1 MPLSHLKP
9 GLLKTYDKIIV
20 NWLKERNELLVQFEE
35 LLHILPSVHCET
47 NIKEEEL
54 KSFYQILTD
63 YLSAGHFEVFEK
75 IANTLESHN
84 TLIDPNA
91 MKSLIA
97 SSELMLDIT
106 ESYRSEEVLEHFQ
119 LLQSELERIGEN
131 LASRFDIEDT
141 LVFKYLDLTGRNK
154 DFTELTKASY

>member
-1 MPLSHLKP
+1 
-9 GLLKTYDKIIV
+9 
-20 NWLKERNELLVQFEE
+20 
-35 LLHILPSVHCET
+35 
-47 NIKEEEL
+47 
-54 KSFYQILTD
+54 
-63 YLSAGHFEVFEK
+63 
-75 IANTLESHN
+75 
-84 TLIDPNA
+84 